1 MYVGIE
7 GAIRIAITV
16 IILVFFILS
25 LLALLM
31 VGLREIVK
39 MTSKKQTEDKKI
51 TVSEK
56 EKVITG
62 LPIKEE
68 DQEKE
73 KDHDEKVVAAISA
86 AVSSFLE
93 RPMRQIKIINIV
105 RNFPPGVSPW
115 TISGKQNMMSDRIS
129 ISSRKRGGF

>member
-16 IILVFFILS
+16 MILVFLILS

-51 TVSEK
+51 TVPEK

-62 LPIKEE
+62 LPIKE
-68 DQEKE
+68 
-73 KDHDEKVVAAISA
+73 KDHDEKVIAAISA
-86 AVSSFLE
+86 AVSSFLA
-93 RPMRQIKIINIV
+93 RPLRQIKIINIV
-105 RNFPPGVSPW
+105 RNIPPGVSPW

>member
-1 MYVGIE
+1 MYVGIM

-56 EKVITG
+56 EKAITK
-62 LPIKEE
+62 LPIKEK

-73 KDHDEKVVAAISA
+73 KEHDEKIIAAISA

-105 RNFPPGVSPW
+105 RNVPPGVSPW